1 MAIQKNITRTKTNT
15 RRMVFHLTSKSFP
28 NGVDLTSWSL
38 PKFFIDDREFPED
51 VATLRQTITGAFLT
65 PTTEGRISFVPDGT
79 LPTGKYFYQAIATD
93 DNDET
98 FTFKKGSYTVEES
111 MG

>member
-28 NGVDLTSWSL
+28 NGVDLTSWTL
-38 PKFFIDDREFPED
+38 PKMFIDSREFPD
-51 VATLRQTITGAFLT
+51 DISTLQQTITGTFLT
-65 PTTEGRISFVPDGT
+65 PTTEGRISFVPEGT
-79 LPTGKYFYQAIATD
+79 LTTGKYFYQATATD
-93 DNDET
+93 DNGET
-98 FTFKKGSYTVEES
+98 FTFTKGSYTVEES

>member
-28 NGVDLTSWSL
+28 NGVDLTNWTL
-38 PKFFIDDREFPED
+38 PKMYIDTLENPTD
-51 VATLRQTITGAFLT
+51 VATLQQTIVGTFLA
-65 PTTEGRISFVPDGT
+65 PTTEGRISFSPEGT
-79 LPTGKYFYQAIATD
+79 LATGKYFYQAIATD
-93 DNDET
+93 DNGET